1 MTYIVNSLTMSFT
14 VPLSDRATVRLYDY
28 YEHGQISDWHYAG
41 FNNSLVYGNSL
52 YTDGGPQGYNTNVV
66 GLFVNVK
73 L

>member
-1 MTYIVNSLTMSFT
+1 
-14 VPLSDRATVRLYDY
+14 
-28 YEHGQISDWHYAG
+28 
-41 FNNSLVYGNSL
+41 VYGNSV